1 MNAWCYLIN
10 FLIQS
15 ALLLEKS
22 TLFDLLLQGGD
33 CTSQQRPIRGPMQPK
48 AVLVLSKWCS
58 SLYYVAPSVQRTS
71 KFYNKQF
78 H

>member
-1 MNAWCYLIN
+1 MFVADEC

-15 ALLLEKS
+15 AFLLEKS
-22 TLFDLLLQGGD
+22 TLFDRHLQGGH
-33 CTSQQRPIRGPMQPK
+33 CISQQPTIWGPMQPK

-58 SLYYVAPSVQRTS
+58 SLYYVAPSVQHTS
-71 KFYNKQF
+71 KFNKQF